1 MTVGDEIKELDNRT
15 SRSGRKL
22 DQILL
27 SIPNIPHESVPIGEN
42 EEDNVEIRKWGE
54 VRQFEFEPKPHWD
67 VAGNLGILD
76 FERAAKVTGSRFV
89 FYKGLGAHLERALI
103 SFMLDLQ
110 WMNMVMKRCFRL
122 IWLIGQVWSE
132 QDSFQSL
139 RKTAFLIEEE
149 DYFLIPTSEVPVT
162 NYHRDEILRCRSTSN

>member
-1 MTVGDEIKELDNRT
+1 MKREKQNADELIAEMRTVGDEIKELDTKLREVEV
-15 SRSGRKL
+15 KL

-27 SIPNIPHESVPIGEN
+27 SIPNIPHESVPIGED

-103 SFMLDLQ
+103 KFYARSS
-110 WMNMVMKRCFRL
+110 CGGTRL
-122 IWLIGQVWSE
+122 
-132 QDSFQSL
+132 
-139 RKTAFLIEEE
+139 
-149 DYFLIPTSEVPVT
+149 
-162 NYHRDEILRCRSTSN
+162 